1 MVDDIKCH
9 ELWQYGYQK
18 KRIDQTKRSKGFK
31 IIPQEQNNQ
40 KSPKKNQYAIISFV
54 FSNKILCKIKIN
66 SAKSK
71 GSFQTF

>member
-18 KRIDQTKRSKGFK
+18 KRINQTKLSKGFK

-40 KSPKKNQYAIISFV
+40 KFPKN
-54 FSNKILCKIKIN
+54 
-66 SAKSK
+66 
-71 GSFQTF
+71 